1 MTSKIEKG
9 IRNLSKYDLV
19 VKRFNLAID
28 ENELGLPELEF
39 SRTSYPGFE
48 AHLYTIADAAL
59 WTPEL
64 DSTNDVLGLKGPGD
78 GINPYDSWMRLLG
91 MANRIM
97 NYLEFY
103 RQEVKHGIIPST
115 NWLFNENQWY
125 RKNWDHPQ
133 HKTST
138 VDEFLP
144 SVDES
149 IQAHI
154 KELNDLGF
162 PTTQSC
168 SGMEKDHRDREPY
181 LPYVMFDER
190 AYQRSSAHLFTLAD
204 ISGWIP
210 SYGPHN
216 FDIEFRLLDSTDA
229 EARWDRLVTS
239 ARSLV
244 RLLQDYR
251 TTINSGL
258 VPTHQQFQIL

>member
-19 VKRFNLAID
+19 VKRFSLAID
-28 ENELGLPELEF
+28 ENQLGFPELEF
-39 SRTSYPGFE
+39 DRASYPGFE

-64 DSTNDVLGLKGPGD
+64 GSTDDVVLIKPRD
-78 GINPYDSWMRLLG
+78 RTNSYDSWTKLLDIISQ
-91 MANRIM
+91 IM

-103 RQEVKHGIIPST
+103 RQNVRHGIIPST

-125 RKNWDHPQ
+125 RRNWDHGQ
-133 HKTST
+133 HKTPP
-138 VDEFLP
+138 VDEFLL

-149 IQAHI
+149 IRAHI

-168 SGMEKDHRDREPY
+168 SGLEKDHTDRDPY

-204 ISGWIP
+204 IAGWIP

-216 FDIEFRLLDSTDA
+216 FDIEFRLLDSIDA
-229 EARWDRLVTS
+229 EARWDKLVAS
-239 ARSLV
+239 ARTLV

-251 TTINSGL
+251 TTVKPDLAIA
-258 VPTHQQFQIL
+258 HQQFQIL

>member
-1 MTSKIEKG
+1 MKSRIEND

-28 ENELGLPELEF
+28 ENQLGLPELVF
-39 SRTSYPGFE
+39 DRASYPGFE

-59 WTPEL
+59 WTPEF
-64 DSTNDVLGLKGPGD
+64 DSTDDVLILKGLGNR
-78 GINPYDSWMRLLG
+78 INPYDSWKRLLDV
-91 MANRIM
+91 ANRIM
-97 NYLEFY
+97 EYLEFY
-103 RQEVKHGIIPST
+103 RQDVKHGIIPST

-133 HKTST
+133 HKTSA
-138 VDEFLP
+138 VDEFLS

-149 IQAHI
+149 IQAQI

-168 SGMEKDHRDREPY
+168 SGMKIDHPDREPY

-204 ISGWIP
+204 VSGWIP

-229 EARWDRLVTS
+229 EARWDKLVAS
-239 ARSLV
+239 ARTLV

-251 TTINSGL
+251 TSVNPDL
-258 VPTHQQFQIL
+258 MVAHQQFQIL

>member
-9 IRNLSKYDLV
+9 IMDLSKYDLV
-19 VKRFNLAID
+19 VKRFNLALD
-28 ENELGLPELEF
+28 ENQLGSPELEF
-39 SRTSYPGFE
+39 ARTSYPGFE

-59 WTPEL
+59 WIPEL
-64 DSTNDVLGLKGPGD
+64 DSSNDALVLKGSRNRV
-78 GINPYDSWMRLLG
+78 NPYDSWMRLLDVT
-91 MANRIM
+91 NRIM
-97 NYLEFY
+97 KYLEFY

-115 NWLFNENQWY
+115 NWLFNEYQWY

-133 HKTST
+133 HKTLT

-149 IQAHI
+149 IRVHI
-154 KELNDLGF
+154 RVLNDLGF
-162 PTTQSC
+162 STTQSC

-229 EARWDRLVTS
+229 EAHWDKLVES
-239 ARSLV
+239 ARTLV

-251 TTINSGL
+251 TTVKPDLAIA
-258 VPTHQQFQIL
+258 HQQFQIL